1 MVANLGDQEIQTL
14 NIVKEIDVA
23 APLEITFAAVVEQLG
38 PASEMPGGKPMH
50 MVFEA
55 WPGGRWYRD
64 LGNNTGHYWGHVQ
77 VIKPPALLEL
87 CGPMFMSYPAVN
99 HVQYRLTAQG
109 QGTRI
114 TLTHRAFGTIP
125 ADVVEGAGAGWAH
138 ILERIRA
145 IAERLA
151 K

>member
-1 MVANLGDQEIQTL
+1 LRAE
-14 NIVKEIDVA
+14 
-23 APLEITFAAVVEQLG
+23 
-38 PASEMPGGKPMH
+38 
-50 MVFEA
+50 
-55 WPGGRWYRD
+55 
-64 LGNNTGHYWGHVQ
+64 
-77 VIKPPALLEL
+77 
-87 CGPMFMSYPAVN
+87 
-99 HVQYRLTAQG
+99 G

-125 ADVVEGAGAGWAH
+125 PDVFEGAGAGWAH